1 MRYISTRGGDESYSS
16 AEAIL
21 QGMARNRGLLVPD
34 QLPVVTANDLSNLAD
49 LSYPERAIDILSLFL
64 TDYQADDLEACVYA
78 AYRDDNFNGRI
89 AGVDQLN
96 AYNNKDYLLLLDS
109 GPTAA
114 FKDYA
119 LQLLPHLMQQAAMY
133 TGQAREICIL
143 TATSGDTGKAA
154 LAGFAHVPGTR
165 VMVFFP
171 HDGVSTAQRLQMVTQ
186 EGDNCASIA
195 VHGNFDDAQR
205 GVRQIFA
212 DRSIEAE
219 LAAKGVMLSSA
230 NSINWGRLVPQIVY
244 YFSAYADLLH
254 QKKLEH
260 GELIN
265 VVVPTGNFGNI
276 LAAWYAKQMGLPLNK
291 LICASNRNKVLSDFI
306 RTGKYAA
313 QRKFYKTLSPSMDIL
328 VSSNLERLLFE
339 LSGRDAEQVVDWME
353 QLATNGSYDVGQTVL
368 SALQHDFVGG
378 FADDKKTLRTI
389 TDIYH
394 ETDYL
399 VDTHTAVGFDVYNRY
414 QMRSGDT
421 TKTLFVQT
429 ASPFKFADSC
439 ADAIF
444 GTGYSRGRS
453 DEVLLKEL
461 SEETGQPIPSGIA
474 EAFTKPILHD
484 RVVPV
489 DQMKDVVLGWF

>member
-1 MRYISTRGGDESYSS
+1 M
-16 AEAIL
+16 
-21 QGMARNRGLLVPD
+21 
-34 QLPVVTANDLSNLAD
+34 
-49 LSYPERAIDILSLFL
+49 
-64 TDYQADDLEACVYA
+64 
-78 AYRDDNFNGRI
+78 
-89 AGVDQLN
+89 
-96 AYNNKDYLLLLDS
+96 
-109 GPTAA
+109 
-114 FKDYA
+114 
-119 LQLLPHLMQQAAMY
+119 
-133 TGQAREICIL
+133 
-143 TATSGDTGKAA
+143 
-154 LAGFAHVPGTR
+154 
-165 VMVFFP
+165 
-171 HDGVSTAQRLQMVTQ
+171 
-186 EGDNCASIA
+186 
-195 VHGNFDDAQR
+195 
-205 GVRQIFA
+205 
-212 DRSIEAE
+212 
-219 LAAKGVMLSSA
+219 
-230 NSINWGRLVPQIVY
+230 
-244 YFSAYADLLH
+244 LH